1 MYVVFLAGGI
11 ASGKSTVAR
20 ELERLG
26 ALRVD
31 LDELSREATR
41 TGSVT
46 NDKIAQEF
54 GADVLDPITHELRR
68 AELARRAFSSAERTR
83 ALESIVH
90 PAIREL
96 LLSRIRPEEGSA
108 AREESAA
115 REGSAV
121 GVGQP
126 SAADHTICVVEIP
139 LLDRVEDLLPL
150 ADEIMCVI
158 CPRELRRE
166 RAIGRGMRGEDFDAR
181 VAQQPSDAYLTSR
194 ATTVITNDKDA
205 NALLA
210 QINDWWVSRRKQ
222 QRG

>member
-1 MYVVFLAGGI
+1 MYVLFLAGGI

-31 LDELSREATR
+31 LDELSREATQ
-41 TGSVT
+41 TGSIT

-54 GADVLDPITHELRR
+54 GADVLDPTTHELRR
-68 AELARRAFSSAERTR
+68 AELARRAFCSAERTQ
-83 ALESIVH
+83 ALEAIVH

-96 LLSRIRPEEGSA
+96 LLARIRPQEGSA
-108 AREESAA
+108 AQASTGASTA
-115 REGSAV
+115 TPLTP
-121 GVGQP
+121 Q
-126 SAADHTICVVEIP
+126 ICVVEIP
-139 LLDRVEDLLPL
+139 LLDRVEDLMPL
-150 ADEIMCVI
+150 ADEIMCVV

-181 VAQQPSDAYLTSR
+181 VAQQPSDAYLTAH
-194 ATTVITNDKDA
+194 ATTVLTNDQDA

-210 QINDWWVSRRKQ
+210 QIHAWWNDHREQ